1 MVLKEINFEA
11 LQPVRRKYIT
21 FAKDGNKVV
30 KPYKTLYCLE
40 QITENPAHK
49 DLYIK
54 VVHGKESWEK
64 DSYCVF
70 EDLGE
75 ICNKVGWIN
84 RWWTLEKTTEQLEQ
98 YPYLGKEGL
107 LKRLKES
114 EENGYYIN
122 KVDIELCFI
131 LGETE
136 LARHYAEYREKK
148 VAEREQKAKAEQAER
163 EAREK
168 EEEATRLAE
177 IEKTI
182 SDVENAIREHKT
194 VYNEEIHGSTVI
206 LRIFKKY
213 GVNVPLKTQGWIN
226 NALGSVTYEG
236 NGRIKYTYCRSS
248 KNSTVFC
255 NYFQELAEKI
265 LAACV

>member
-1 MVLKEINFEA
+1 MELNEINFEA
-11 LQPVRRKYIT
+11 LQSVRKKCIT
-21 FAKDGNKVV
+21 FAKDGNTVV
-30 KPYKTLYCLE
+30 KPYKTLYSLE
-40 QITENPAHK
+40 QLTNNPTHK
-49 DLYIK
+49 NLYIE
-54 VVHGKESWEK
+54 VVHGKESWEE
-64 DSYCVF
+64 DSYCMF

-75 ICNKVGWIN
+75 ICNKVGWMH
-84 RWWTLEKTTEQLEQ
+84 RWYTLEKVTEQLEK

-107 LKRLKES
+107 FKKLKEA
-114 EENGYYIN
+114 EDNDGYIN

-136 LARHYAEYREKK
+136 LARHYMEYREKK
-148 VAEREQKAKAEQAER
+148 VVEREEKRKAEQAER
-163 EAREK
+163 EARER
-168 EEEATRLAE
+168 EEEEKRLAE
-177 IEKTI
+177 IEKAI
-182 SDVENAIREHKT
+182 SDAENVIREHKT

-255 NYFQELAEKI
+255 KYFQELAEKI
-265 LAACV
+265 LVACV